1 MNALVLT
8 LFISACLVLGA
19 VILFL
24 AMSSGEELEHHLTIS
39 IKPLRDEEAAVATD
53 NEPDTTKKGHLHV

>member
-24 AMSSGEELEHHLTIS
+24 SMSSGEELEHHLTIS
-39 IKPLRDEEAAVATD
+39 
-53 NEPDTTKKGHLHV
+53 